1 MRSPSRSEGF
11 GAESVLACRLCLI
24 RTGLRRARLWRIPV
38 LERPPRPHSVG
49 GDGPSRGRGQSGEHH
64 RGVTAPRGARFLGAR
79 LQRRA
84 SDGRSAS
91 SAAIGFE
98 LALLKR

>member
-49 GDGPSRGRGQSGEHH
+49 G
-64 RGVTAPRGARFLGAR
+64 GVARR
-79 LQRRA
+79 EVEVRA
-84 SDGRSAS
+84 VN
-91 SAAIGFE
+91 IIVV
-98 LALLKR
+98 